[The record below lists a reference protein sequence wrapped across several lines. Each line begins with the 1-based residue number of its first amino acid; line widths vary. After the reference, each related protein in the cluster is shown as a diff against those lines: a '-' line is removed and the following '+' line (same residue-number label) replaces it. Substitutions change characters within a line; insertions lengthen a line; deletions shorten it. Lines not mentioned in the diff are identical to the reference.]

1 MTNNEQLV
9 KDLTAKDEQ
18 KAFAAAKEMI
28 DGKNIEAFQ
37 IWQTK
42 ANFCLTL

>member
-18 KAFAAAKEMI
+18 KAFLAAKSI
-28 DGKNIEAFQ
+28 INDKNIEAFK
-37 IWQTK
+37 ILAERTADK
-42 ANFCLTL
+42 R